1 MPAVDL
7 TEMAERLEKDWF
19 HQYMMFPQKF
29 SPNTVM
35 PSFWPGGVAIRKD
48 LKGDASTQIEALW
61 QYLIDGRQ
69 AGTPRGVVR
78 EPLEIVVTNTPRMLR
93 RKYPDIGKRGIG
105 VGYPGG
111 VNLAFDA
118 EQMRLGL
125 LWKGKFADPGGV
137 WMGQGSGNVRPMG
150 RPVTLPTGPELDDAD
165 QPWLV
170 DDGRPPNHQF
180 QGYELDKERRP
191 TLQYRFDNVDVRDF
205 FRPVV
210 QPGSEEGLLH
220 RELTFT
226 ATEDR
231 DQLLFRIGQADKI
244 DDANEGWFRL
254 GPELEVRLVTPQKVE
269 RVDWQE
275 GQRIQVP
282 LSLAPGQP
290 QTLILEYRF
299 K

>member
-48 LKGDASTQIEALW
+48 LEGDASTQIEALW

-93 RKYPDIGKRGIG
+93 RKYPGIGKRGIG

-125 LWKGKFADPGGV
+125 LWKGEICRSGRSLDGPGFGQCQTDGSPRHSAAWSGTGRSGSTV
-137 WMGQGSGNVRPMG
+137 AGRRRSPPEPSIPRVRAGQGAPADAAVRI
-150 RPVTLPTGPELDDAD
+150 R
-165 QPWLV
+165 
-170 DDGRPPNHQF
+170 
-180 QGYELDKERRP
+180 
-191 TLQYRFDNVDVRDF
+191 
-205 FRPVV
+205 
-210 QPGSEEGLLH
+210 
-220 RELTFT
+220 
-226 ATEDR
+226 
-231 DQLLFRIGQADKI
+231 
-244 DDANEGWFRL
+244 
-254 GPELEVRLVTPQKVE
+254 
-269 RVDWQE
+269 
-275 GQRIQVP
+275 
-282 LSLAPGQP
+282 
-290 QTLILEYRF
+290 
-299 K
+299 